1 MPPSVLGSAP
11 TPSRGTGAS
20 AAPVV
25 LGHRYRLDEVIGRGG
40 AAVVHRATDELLHRT
55 VAVKVLPPVPRDS
68 DDLRRHEAE
77 IRVLAGLRHP
87 GLVRLFDADT
97 VPVDGD
103 DVQAYLVMEL
113 VPGPTLAR
121 RLADD
126 GALTVRQTAAVG
138 RAAAEALAVV
148 HARGV
153 IHRDVKPG
161 NILLATDDCLDLEEL
176 PDHPVK
182 LVDFGIARLAAAT
195 RLTVTGMIV
204 GTASYLSPEQAVGSV
219 LAPSSDVYALGLV
232 LLECV
237 TGRPVFAGTMA
248 EVAAARLSRD
258 PDVPDD
264 VDGHLADLLVRMT
277 RRRPE
282 DRPTAD
288 EVARELADVL
298 EGRVAPLP
306 PPAATLLL
314 PAVRPADGGG
324 IVDEPT
330 MAADA
335 AALGLPSDATD
346 RLPHEAA
353 AVASTSATGAPTGA
367 ADGRSATDARVADV
381 ADARVP
387 EVPDARVP
395 GAPAPTLAA
404 PAGAPRSPV
413 GTARTAAEV
422 VVGRVTAIAHRAVA
436 RWGRAPV
443 LVVATALLVGVA
455 LAVVLLVRPASAPEP
470 QTPPPA
476 YPVVDGPLGDALV
489 RLQHGVT
496 P

>member
-1 MPPSVLGSAP
+1 M
-11 TPSRGTGAS
+11 
-20 AAPVV
+20 V

-40 AAVVHRATDELLHRT
+40 AAVVHRATDELLHRV
-55 VAVKVLPPVPRDS
+55 VAVKVLPPVPRAS

-103 DVQAYLVMEL
+103 EVQAYLVMEL

-121 RLADD
+121 RLAD
-126 GALTVRQTAAVG
+126 GPLSVRQTAAVG

-148 HARGV
+148 HARDV

-161 NILLATDDCLDLEEL
+161 NILLTTDDCLDLDEL

-204 GTASYLSPEQAVGSV
+204 GTASYLSPEQAVGST

-264 VDGHLADLLVRMT
+264 VDGHLADLIVRMT

-288 EVARELADVL
+288 EVARRLADVL
-298 EGRVAPLP
+298 EGRAGALP
-306 PPAATLLL
+306 GPGATLVLPAA
-314 PAVRPADGGG
+314 RPAGAEAIADL
-324 IVDEPT
+324 PT
-330 MAADA
+330 AAADA
-335 AALGLPSDATD
+335 AALGLPAAGRGLVDEPTVAADATALGLAPGEARAGTEHD
-346 RLPHEAA
+346 APADAADADDATRAPATVRPARAPRSWVRGTRDVAATVVERVGAAVRTAVGRWGRTPVAVVAA
-353 AVASTSATGAPTGA
+353 AV
-367 ADGRSATDARVADV
+367 VA
-381 ADARVP
+381 
-387 EVPDARVP
+387 
-395 GAPAPTLAA
+395 G
-404 PAGAPRSPV
+404 
-413 GTARTAAEV
+413 
-422 VVGRVTAIAHRAVA
+422 I
-436 RWGRAPV
+436 
-443 LVVATALLVGVA
+443 A
-455 LAVVLLVRPASAPEP
+455 LAVVLLAQPPADATPD
-470 QTPPPA
+470 TPPPA
-476 YPVVDGPLGDALV
+476 YPVVEGPLGDALV
-489 RLQHGVT
+489 RLQHGVD

>member
-1 MPPSVLGSAP
+1 MPPSVLGSTP

-20 AAPVV
+20 APPVV

-40 AAVVHRATDELLHRT
+40 AAVVHRATDELLHRV

-103 DVQAYLVMEL
+103 DVQVHLVMEL

-121 RLADD
+121 RLAD
-126 GALTVRQTAAVG
+126 GPLTVRQTAAVG

-161 NILLATDDCLDLEEL
+161 NILLTSDDCLDLDEL

-204 GTASYLSPEQAVGSV
+204 GTASYLSPEQAVGST

-288 EVARELADVL
+288 DVARELADVL
-298 EGRVAPLP
+298 DGRVAPAP
-306 PPAATLLL
+306 PVGATLLL
-314 PAVRPADGGG
+314 PAVRPADAGA

-335 AALGLPSDATD
+335 AALGLPSDAMD
-346 RLPHEAA
+346 RLPNDAA
-353 AVASTSATGAPTGA
+353 ADPSGPRAGAPTEA
-367 ADGRSATDARVADV
+367 ADRPTTAEATVADGPG
-381 ADARVP
+381 ARVP
-387 EVPDARVP
+387 GTP
-395 GAPAPTLAA
+395 GAPAPTVAA
-404 PAGAPRSPV
+404 PAGAPGSPV
-413 GTARTAAEV
+413 DRVRTAAAT
-422 VVGRVTAIAHRAVA
+422 VVGRVTAVTHRVVE
-436 RWGRAPV
+436 RWGRVPV
-443 LVVATALLVGVA
+443 LAVAAALLVAVA
-455 LAVVLLVRPASAPEP
+455 VAVVLLVRPVSDPEP

-489 RLQHGVT
+489 RLQQGVE

>member
-1 MPPSVLGSAP
+1 M
-11 TPSRGTGAS
+11 
-20 AAPVV
+20 V

-40 AAVVHRATDELLHRT
+40 AAVVHRATDELLHRV

-138 RAAAEALAVV
+138 RAAAEALALV

-161 NILLATDDCLDLEEL
+161 NILLTSDDCLDLDEL

-204 GTASYLSPEQAVGSV
+204 GTASYLSPEQAVGSA

-288 EVARELADVL
+288 EVARDLADVL
-298 EGRVAPLP
+298 DGRSASTP
-306 PPAATLLL
+306 PPGATLLL
-314 PAVRPADGGG
+314 PAVRPADVGG
-324 IVDEPT
+324 IVDLPT

-335 AALGLPSDATD
+335 AALGLPSDA
-346 RLPHEAA
+346 REERVEHAA
-353 AVASTSATGAPTGA
+353 PTVPTATETGARPDGA
-367 ADGRSATDARVADV
+367 AGRATTDLAGADGPKAH
-381 ADARVP
+381 
-387 EVPDARVP
+387 VP
-395 GAPAPTLAA
+395 GTGGDPAPTPAPPASTLAPPASGLA
-404 PAGAPRSPV
+404 PPARVTGSPLDR
-413 GTARTAAEV
+413 ARTAVATV
-422 VVGRVTAIAHRAVA
+422 AARLTAGAHRAVA
-436 RWGRAPV
+436 RWGRVPV
-443 LVVATALLVGVA
+443 LAVAAALLAGTA
-455 LAVVLLVRPASAPEP
+455 LAVVLLVRPASEPEP
-470 QTPPPA
+470 QSPPPA
-476 YPVVDGPLGDALV
+476 YPVVEGPLGDALV
-489 RLQHGVT
+489 RLQQGVT

>member
-1 MPPSVLGSAP
+1 M
-11 TPSRGTGAS
+11 
-20 AAPVV
+20 V

-40 AAVVHRATDELLHRT
+40 AAVVHRATDELLHRV
-55 VAVKVLPPVPRDS
+55 VAVKVLPPVPRAS

-103 DVQAYLVMEL
+103 EVQAYLVMEL

-121 RLADD
+121 RLAD
-126 GALTVRQTAAVG
+126 GPLSVRQTAAVG

-148 HARGV
+148 HARDV

-161 NILLATDDCLDLEEL
+161 NILLTTDDCLDLDEL

-204 GTASYLSPEQAVGSV
+204 GTASYLSPEQAVGST

-264 VDGHLADLLVRMT
+264 VDGHLADLIVRMT

-288 EVARELADVL
+288 EVARHLADVL
-298 EGRVAPLP
+298 EGRAGTLP
-306 PPAATLLL
+306 GPGATLVL
-314 PAVRPADGGG
+314 PAVRPADAEA
-324 IVDEPT
+324 IADVPT
-330 MAADA
+330 AAADA
-335 AALGLPSDATD
+335 AALGLP
-346 RLPHEAA
+346 
-353 AVASTSATGAPTGA
+353 
-367 ADGRSATDARVADV
+367 ADGRGLVDEPTVA
-381 ADARVP
+381 ADAALGLAP
-387 EVPDARVP
+387 GEARAETEHD
-395 GAPAPTLAA
+395 APADPADAHGATGV
-404 PAGAPRSPV
+404 PAGARPAR
-413 GTARTAAEV
+413 ARTSWLRRSRDIAATV
-422 VVGRVTAIAHRAVA
+422 VQRVGAAVRTAVA
-436 RWGRAPV
+436 RWGRTPV
-443 LVVATALLVGVA
+443 AVVAVAVVAGIA
-455 LAVVLLVRPASAPEP
+455 LAVVLLAQPPSDATPD
-470 QTPPPA
+470 TPPPA
-476 YPVVDGPLGDALV
+476 YPVVEGPLGDALV
-489 RLQHGVT
+489 RLQHGVD